1 MTRYLMSLEEAVELF
16 IYAYQNGV
24 QGDIFLQKSPT
35 SAIQDLAQALINLF
49 EECSKIRKRGLIK

>member
-1 MTRYLMSLEEAVELF
+1 VY
-16 IYAYQNGV
+16 
-24 QGDIFLQKSPT
+24 GDIFLQKSPT